1 MNQLKTKRM
10 KECYKDLDFGKIY
23 QDIDAVK
30 ILKSK
35 STVKFVETVD
45 VSINLGIDA
54 KKSDQNIRGSLVL
67 PNGTG
72 KSVKVAVFCDGDD
85 AKKAKEA
92 GADIVGM
99 EDLVDLVKKGEF
111 DFDVIIA
118 TPDTMKIV
126 SPLGQILGPKGLM
139 PNPKVGTVSKD
150 VEKAVKNAKSGQ
162 VQFRTDKAG
171 IIHCSIGRA
180 SFDEKKLHE
189 NLTTLIDALNKA
201 KPESTKGVFIKKVS
215 VSSTM
220 GVGVKIDQNNL
231 SA

>member
-10 KECYKDLDFGKIY
+10 KECYKDLDKDKVY
-23 QDIDAVK
+23 QDLEAIK
-30 ILKSK
+30 ILKEK
-35 STVKFVETVD
+35 SSVKFVESLD

-72 KSVKVAVFCDGDD
+72 KSVKVAVFCDGED
-85 AKKAKEA
+85 AKKAAEA
-92 GADIVGM
+92 GADMVGM
-99 EDLVDLVKKGEF
+99 EDLVDLAKKG
-111 DFDVIIA
+111 DFDYDVVIA

-162 VQFRTDKAG
+162 VQYRTDKAG
-171 IIHCSIGRA
+171 IVHCSIGKVE
-180 SFDEKKLHE
+180 FTEEMLVE
-189 NLTTLIDALNKA
+189 NLRALIAEVIKA
-201 KPESTKGVFIKKVS
+201 KPSSAKGKYLKKIS
-215 VSSTM
+215 LSSSM
-220 GVGVKIDQNNL
+220 GPSLTIDQA
-231 SA
+231 SYT

>member
-23 QDIDAVK
+23 QDLDAIK

-35 STVKFVETVD
+35 SAVKFVETVD

-92 GADIVGM
+92 GADMIGM

-111 DFDVIIA
+111 DFDVVIA
-118 TPDTMKIV
+118 TPDTMRIV

-171 IIHCSIGRA
+171 IVHCPIGKVE
-180 SFDEKKLHE
+180 FTEEMLVE
-189 NLTTLIDALNKA
+189 NLRALIDEILKA
-201 KPESTKGVFIKKVS
+201 KPSSAKGKYLKKIS
-215 VSSTM
+215 LSSSM
-220 GVGVKIDQNNL
+220 GPSLELDQA
-231 SA
+231 SFT

>member
-10 KECYKDLDFGKIY
+10 KECYKDLDKDKVY
-23 QDIDAVK
+23 QDLEAIK
-30 ILKSK
+30 ILKDK
-35 STVKFVETVD
+35 SSVKFVESLD

-72 KSVKVAVFCDGDD
+72 KSVKVAVFCDGED
-85 AKKAKEA
+85 AKKAAEA
-92 GADIVGM
+92 GADMVGM
-99 EDLVDLVKKGEF
+99 EDLVDLAKKG
-111 DFDVIIA
+111 DFDYDVVIA

-162 VQFRTDKAG
+162 VQYRTDKAG
-171 IIHCSIGRA
+171 IVHCSIGKVE
-180 SFDEKKLHE
+180 FTEEMLVE
-189 NLTTLIDALNKA
+189 NLRALIAEVIKA
-201 KPESTKGVFIKKVS
+201 KPSSAKGKYLKKIS
-215 VSSTM
+215 LSSSM
-220 GVGVKIDQNNL
+220 GPSLSLDQAAY
-231 SA
+231 S

>member
-10 KECYKDLDFGKIY
+10 KECYKDLDLDKVY
-23 QDIDAVK
+23 QDLDAIK
-30 ILKSK
+30 ILKGK
-35 STVKFVETVD
+35 SSVKFVESLD

-85 AKKAKEA
+85 AKKAKAA

-99 EDLVDLVKKGEF
+99 EELVDLAKKG
-111 DFDVIIA
+111 DFDYDVVIA
-118 TPDTMKIV
+118 TPDTMRIV

-162 VQFRTDKAG
+162 VQFRTDKGG
-171 IIHCSIGRA
+171 IVHCSIGKVE
-180 SFDEKKLHE
+180 FTEEMLVE
-189 NLTTLIDALNKA
+189 NLRALIAEIVKA
-201 KPESTKGVFIKKVS
+201 KPSSAKGKYLKKIS
-215 VSSTM
+215 ISSSM
-220 GVGVKIDQNNL
+220 GPSLELDQ
-231 SA
+231 APFT

>member
-1 MNQLKTKRM
+1 MSQLNTKRM
-10 KECYKDLDFGKIY
+10 KECYKDLDTSKVY
-23 QDIDAVK
+23 QDLEAIK
-30 ILKSK
+30 ILKEK
-35 STVKFVETVD
+35 SSVKFVESLD

-72 KSVKVAVFCDGDD
+72 KTVKVAVFCEGED
-85 AKKAKEA
+85 AQKATAA

-99 EDLVDLVKKGEF
+99 EDLAEMVKKG
-111 DFDVIIA
+111 DFDYDIIIA

-162 VQFRTDKAG
+162 VQYRTDKAG
-171 IIHCSIGRA
+171 IVHCAIGKVE
-180 SFDEKKLHE
+180 FTEEKLAE
-189 NLTTLIDALNKA
+189 NLRALLTEVVKA
-201 KPESTKGVFIKKVS
+201 KPSSAKGKYLKKIS
-215 VSSTM
+215 LSSSM
-220 GVGVKIDQNNL
+220 GPSLMVDGASFL
-231 SA
+231 

>member
-10 KECYKDLDFGKIY
+10 KECYKDLDKDKVY
-23 QDIDAVK
+23 QDLEAIK
-30 ILKSK
+30 ILKEK
-35 STVKFVETVD
+35 SSVKFVESLD

-72 KSVKVAVFCDGDD
+72 KSVKVAVFCDGED
-85 AKKAKEA
+85 AKKAAEA
-92 GADIVGM
+92 GADMVGM
-99 EDLVDLVKKGEF
+99 EDLVDLAKKG
-111 DFDVIIA
+111 DFDYDIVIA

-162 VQFRTDKAG
+162 VQYRTDKAG
-171 IIHCSIGRA
+171 IVHCSIGKVE
-180 SFDEKKLHE
+180 FTEEMLVE
-189 NLTTLIDALNKA
+189 NLRALIAEVIKA
-201 KPESTKGVFIKKVS
+201 KPSSAKGKYLKKIS
-215 VSSTM
+215 LSSSM
-220 GVGVKIDQNNL
+220 GPSLSLDQAAY
-231 SA
+231 S

>member
-1 MNQLKTKRM
+1 MNPLKTRRM
-10 KECYKDLDFGKIY
+10 KECYKDLDFDKVY
-23 QDIDAVK
+23 QDLDAIK

-35 STVKFVETVD
+35 SSVKFVESLD

-85 AKKAKEA
+85 AKKAKAA
-92 GADIVGM
+92 GADMVGM
-99 EDLVDLVKKGEF
+99 EELVDLVKKG
-111 DFDVIIA
+111 DFDYDVVIA
-118 TPDTMKIV
+118 TPDTMRIV

-162 VQFRTDKAG
+162 VQFRTDKGG
-171 IIHCSIGRA
+171 IVHCSIGKVE
-180 SFDEKKLHE
+180 FTDEMLVE
-189 NLTTLIDALNKA
+189 NLRALVAEIVKA
-201 KPESTKGVFIKKVS
+201 KPSSAKGKYLKKIS
-215 VSSTM
+215 ISSSM
-220 GVGVKIDQNNL
+220 GPSLELDQA
-231 SA
+231 SFT

>member
-10 KECYKDLDFGKIY
+10 RECYKDLAIGKVY
-23 QDIDAVK
+23 QDLEAIK
-30 ILKSK
+30 LLKEK
-35 STVKFVETVD
+35 SSVKFVESVD
-45 VSINLGIDA
+45 VSINLGIDP

-92 GADIVGM
+92 GADTVGM
-99 EDLVDLVKKGEF
+99 EELVDLVKKGDF
-111 DFDVIIA
+111 DFDVVIA
-118 TPDTMKIV
+118 TPDTMRIV

-162 VQFRTDKAG
+162 VQFRTDKGG
-171 IIHCSIGRA
+171 IVHCSIGKVE
-180 SFDEKKLHE
+180 FNEEMLVE
-189 NLTTLIDALNKA
+189 NLRALIAEIVKA
-201 KPESTKGVFIKKVS
+201 KPSSAKGKYLKKIS
-215 VSSTM
+215 LSSSM
-220 GVGVKIDQNNL
+220 GPSLELDQA
-231 SA
+231 SFT

>member
-1 MNQLKTKRM
+1 MSQLNTKRM
-10 KECYKDLDFGKIY
+10 KECYKDLDTSKVY
-23 QDIDAVK
+23 QDLEAIK
-30 ILKSK
+30 ILKEK
-35 STVKFVETVD
+35 SSVKFVESLD

-72 KSVKVAVFCDGDD
+72 KTVKVAVFCEGED
-85 AKKAKEA
+85 AQKATQA

-99 EDLVDLVKKGEF
+99 EDLAEMVKKG
-111 DFDVIIA
+111 DFDYDIIIA

-162 VQFRTDKAG
+162 VQYRTDKAG
-171 IIHCSIGRA
+171 IVHCAIGKVE
-180 SFDEKKLHE
+180 FTEEKLAE
-189 NLTTLIDALNKA
+189 NLRALLAEVVKA
-201 KPESTKGVFIKKVS
+201 KPSSSKGKYLKKIS
-215 VSSTM
+215 LSSSM
-220 GVGVKIDQNNL
+220 GPSLMVDGASFL
-231 SA
+231 

>member
-10 KECYKDLDFGKIY
+10 KECYRDLDLDKVY
-23 QDIDAVK
+23 QDLDAIK
-30 ILKSK
+30 ILKGK
-35 STVKFVETVD
+35 SSVKFVESLD

-85 AKKAKEA
+85 AKKAKSA
-92 GADIVGM
+92 GADMVGM
-99 EDLVDLVKKGEF
+99 EELVDLAKKG
-111 DFDVIIA
+111 DFDYDVVIA
-118 TPDTMKIV
+118 TPDTMRIV

-162 VQFRTDKAG
+162 VQFRTDKGG
-171 IIHCSIGRA
+171 IVHCSIGKVE
-180 SFDEKKLHE
+180 FTEEMLVE
-189 NLTTLIDALNKA
+189 NLRALIAEIVKA
-201 KPESTKGVFIKKVS
+201 KPSSAKGKYLKKIS
-215 VSSTM
+215 ISSSM
-220 GVGVKIDQNNL
+220 GPSLELDQA
-231 SA
+231 SFT

>member
-1 MNQLKTKRM
+1 MNQLKSKRM
-10 KECYKDLDFGKIY
+10 KECYKDLEKDKIY
-23 QDIDAVK
+23 QDVEAIK
-30 ILKSK
+30 ILKEK
-35 STVKFVETVD
+35 SSVKFVESVD

-85 AKKAKEA
+85 AKKATAA
-92 GADIVGM
+92 GADTVGM
-99 EDLVDLVKKGEF
+99 EDLVDLAKKG
-111 DFDVIIA
+111 DFDYDVVIA

-162 VQFRTDKAG
+162 VQYRTDKSG
-171 IIHCSIGRA
+171 IVHCSIGKVE
-180 SFDEKKLHE
+180 FTEDKLAE
-189 NLTTLIDALNKA
+189 NLRALITEVIKA
-201 KPESTKGVFIKKVS
+201 KPSSAKGKYLKKIS
-215 VSSTM
+215 LSSSM
-220 GVGVKIDQNNL
+220 GPSLLVDQA
-231 SA
+231 SYT

>member
-1 MNQLKTKRM
+1 
-10 KECYKDLDFGKIY
+10 
-23 QDIDAVK
+23 
-30 ILKSK
+30 
-35 STVKFVETVD
+35 VESLD

-72 KSVKVAVFCDGDD
+72 KTVKVAVFCEGED
-85 AKKAKEA
+85 AQKATAA

-99 EDLVDLVKKGEF
+99 EDLAEMVKKG
-111 DFDVIIA
+111 DFDYDIIIA

-162 VQFRTDKAG
+162 VQYRTDKAG
-171 IIHCSIGRA
+171 IVHCAIGKVE
-180 SFDEKKLHE
+180 FTEEKLAE
-189 NLTTLIDALNKA
+189 NLRALLTEVVKA
-201 KPESTKGVFIKKVS
+201 KPSSSKGKYLKKISLSSSMGPSLMVDGASFI
-215 VSSTM
+215 
-220 GVGVKIDQNNL
+220 
-231 SA
+231 

>member
-23 QDIDAVK
+23 QDLDAIK

-35 STVKFVETVD
+35 SKVKFVETVD

-72 KSVKVAVFCDGDD
+72 KTVKVAVFCDGDD
-85 AKKAKEA
+85 VKKAEEA
-92 GADIVGM
+92 GADTVGM
-99 EDLVDLVKKGEF
+99 EDLVDLVKKGDF
-111 DFDVIIA
+111 DFDVVIA
-118 TPDTMKIV
+118 TPDTMRVV

-150 VEKAVKNAKSGQ
+150 VEKAVKNAKSCLLYTSPSP
-162 VQFRTDKAG
+162 RD
-171 IIHCSIGRA
+171 
-180 SFDEKKLHE
+180 
-189 NLTTLIDALNKA
+189 
-201 KPESTKGVFIKKVS
+201 
-215 VSSTM
+215 
-220 GVGVKIDQNNL
+220 
-231 SA
+231 

>member
-1 MNQLKTKRM
+1 MSQLNTKRM
-10 KECYKDLDFGKIY
+10 KECYKDLDTSKVY
-23 QDIDAVK
+23 QDLEAIK
-30 ILKSK
+30 ILKEK
-35 STVKFVETVD
+35 SSVKFVESLD

-72 KSVKVAVFCDGDD
+72 KTVKVAVFCEGED
-85 AKKAKEA
+85 AQKATAA

-99 EDLVDLVKKGEF
+99 EDLAEMVKKG
-111 DFDVIIA
+111 DFDYDIIIA

-162 VQFRTDKAG
+162 VQYRTDKAG
-171 IIHCSIGRA
+171 IVHCAIGKVE
-180 SFDEKKLHE
+180 FTEEKLAE
-189 NLTTLIDALNKA
+189 NLRALLTEVVKA
-201 KPESTKGVFIKKVS
+201 KPSSSKGKYLKKISLSSSMGPSLMVDGASFI
-215 VSSTM
+215 
-220 GVGVKIDQNNL
+220 
-231 SA
+231 

>member
-10 KECYKDLDFGKIY
+10 KECYKDLDKDKVY
-23 QDIDAVK
+23 QDLEAIK
-30 ILKSK
+30 ILKDK
-35 STVKFVETVD
+35 SSVKFVESLD

-72 KSVKVAVFCDGDD
+72 KSVKVAVFCDGED
-85 AKKAKEA
+85 AKKAAEA
-92 GADIVGM
+92 GADMVGM
-99 EDLVDLVKKGEF
+99 EDLVDLAKKG
-111 DFDVIIA
+111 DFDYDVVIA

-162 VQFRTDKAG
+162 VQYRTDKAG
-171 IIHCSIGRA
+171 IVHCSIGKVE
-180 SFDEKKLHE
+180 FTEEMLVE
-189 NLTTLIDALNKA
+189 NLRALISEVIKA
-201 KPESTKGVFIKKVS
+201 KPSSAKGKYLKKIS
-215 VSSTM
+215 LSSSM
-220 GVGVKIDQNNL
+220 GPSLSLDQAAY
-231 SA
+231 S

>member
-10 KECYKDLDFGKIY
+10 KECYKDLDKDKVY
-23 QDIDAVK
+23 QDLEAIK
-30 ILKSK
+30 ILKEK
-35 STVKFVETVD
+35 SSVKFVESLD

-72 KSVKVAVFCDGDD
+72 KSVKVAVFCDGED
-85 AKKAKEA
+85 AKKATEA
-92 GADIVGM
+92 GADMVGM
-99 EDLVDLVKKGEF
+99 EDLVDLAKKG
-111 DFDVIIA
+111 DFDYDVVIA

-162 VQFRTDKAG
+162 VQYRTDKAG
-171 IIHCSIGRA
+171 IVHCSIGKVE
-180 SFDEKKLHE
+180 FTEEMLVE
-189 NLTTLIDALNKA
+189 NLRALIAEVIKA
-201 KPESTKGVFIKKVS
+201 KPSSAKGKYLKKIS
-215 VSSTM
+215 LSSSM
-220 GVGVKIDQNNL
+220 GPSLSLDQAAY
-231 SA
+231 S

>member
-10 KECYKDLDFGKIY
+10 KECYKDLDFEKVY
-23 QDIDAVK
+23 QDLDAIK
-30 ILKSK
+30 ILKGK
-35 STVKFVETVD
+35 SSVKFVESLD

-85 AKKAKEA
+85 AKKAKAA

-99 EDLVDLVKKGEF
+99 EELVDLAKKG
-111 DFDVIIA
+111 DFDYDVVIA
-118 TPDTMKIV
+118 TPDTMRIV

-162 VQFRTDKAG
+162 VQFRTDKGG
-171 IIHCSIGRA
+171 IVHCSIGKVE
-180 SFDEKKLHE
+180 FTEEMLVE
-189 NLTTLIDALNKA
+189 NLRALIAEIVKA
-201 KPESTKGVFIKKVS
+201 KPSSAKGKYLKKIS
-215 VSSTM
+215 ISSSM
-220 GVGVKIDQNNL
+220 GPSLELDQA
-231 SA
+231 SFT

>member
-10 KECYKDLDFGKIY
+10 RECYKDLDIGKVY
-23 QDIDAVK
+23 QDLEAIK
-30 ILKSK
+30 LLKEK
-35 STVKFVETVD
+35 SSVKFVESVD
-45 VSINLGIDA
+45 VSINLGIDP

-92 GADIVGM
+92 GADTVGM
-99 EDLVDLVKKGEF
+99 EELVDLVKKGDF
-111 DFDVIIA
+111 DFDVVIA
-118 TPDTMKIV
+118 TPDTMRIV

-162 VQFRTDKAG
+162 VQFRTDKGG
-171 IIHCSIGRA
+171 IVHCSIGKVE
-180 SFDEKKLHE
+180 FNEEMLVE
-189 NLTTLIDALNKA
+189 NLRALISEIVKA
-201 KPESTKGVFIKKVS
+201 KPSSAKGKYLKKIS
-215 VSSTM
+215 LSSSM
-220 GVGVKIDQNNL
+220 GPSLELDQA
-231 SA
+231 SFT